1 MNAKM
6 WFRFILM
13 GLMLSTL
20 VLAGCEGD
28 DGDDGTNG
36 TNGADG
42 QSAYELAVENG
53 YAGTEEEWLDSFHA
67 EFAPK
72 TNESCNVCHGV
83 GQVSPLSINELHPL
97 VDTKIDIANIDVAS
111 VAGVGDTVNFD
122 AYETEYDEDGN
133 QVVAEDEDGN
143 PIPVLGLTLDDFRF
157 YVADIVPAFDPD
169 AIISPNYPTDNVPV
183 DTWWTSEP
191 ERWLYER
198 GGTSRAGVPYPNGTF
213 TDNGLGNYTYEF
225 LADLEVGDLAR
236 APEFSRLHTQ
246 RLMLR
251 AGDIEDALGTP
262 DLSRE
267 AAIVDFI
274 IPLDGNSTGVLSQD
288 EADLS
293 RALVVQAACTNC
305 HGDPLQ
311 SAAHGS
317 SYQTPQGC
325 VICHTPIGA
334 DYGDVMQADGAWLAS
349 LIHSIH
355 GEHQTGVN
363 MTAWDWSEVTYP
375 QFIQECEVCHFDAG
389 QAQADSWKTN
399 PTVEACTTCH
409 DVTFGAGATHSG
421 GSQTNDT
428 CFICHPADGNG
439 VGQSVVVAHKVVYD
453 ADELLYNTTIILSD
467 DANAD
472 GVYEVGEAIVVTVTV
487 DYPGF
492 DYLNTDTAF
501 LRAANLYVYGP
512 RALAVPVLTPGSTT
526 DPDYMD
532 PEVTPPG
539 TPPDQGRSM
548 LITAQADDPNVL
560 TDATGFKYQ
569 LLAITEQMA
578 AGTYL
583 SQSNIDFSATGDRTT
598 DGRHRG
604 PRYYPLDGWQ
614 LKTIQIGSAT
624 ESLKVAGE
632 CTGCHE
638 QRNFSTYA
646 HRSYFG
652 TDGCLA
658 CHDQSGNHADP
669 LTNRVHA
676 VHAANTEGDLTN
688 VPGEPP
694 SRVWDWVTFPREL
707 NESCAAC
714 HNSGNFSH
722 RTNPNGSW
730 GFACVGCHGGNTEGA
745 YDHMLQSGSPFP
757 QH

>member
-1 MNAKM
+1 M
-6 WFRFILM
+6 I
-13 GLMLSTL
+13 G
-20 VLAGCEGD
+20 
-28 DGDDGTNG
+28 
-36 TNGADG
+36 
-42 QSAYELAVENG
+42 
-53 YAGTEEEWLDSFHA
+53 
-67 EFAPK
+67 
-72 TNESCNVCHGV
+72 
-83 GQVSPLSINELHPL
+83 LSINTLHPL
-97 VDTKIDIANIDVAS
+97 VDPKVEIADIVVAS
-111 VAGVGDTVNFD
+111 AAGATDTVTFNTF
-122 AYETEYDEDGN
+122 ED
-133 QVVAEDEDGN
+133 DGTT
-143 PIPVLGLTLDDFRF
+143 PVLGLTLADFRF
-157 YVADIVPAFDPD
+157 YVADIVPALT
-169 AIISPNYPTDNVPV
+169 PTANVPV
-183 DTWWTSEP
+183 GTWFTAET

-198 GGTSRAGVPYPNGTF
+198 SGTARDGTAYPNGTF
-213 TDNGLGNYTYEF
+213 VENGLGSYTYTF
-225 LADLEVGDLAR
+225 AADLALGDLAR
-236 APEFSRLHTQ
+236 APEFDITHNQ
-246 RLMLR
+246 RLMIR
-251 AGDIEDALGTP
+251 VGDIDDIVGTP

-267 AAIVDFI
+267 AAIVDFV
-274 IPLDGNSTGVLSQD
+274 IPADGASTAILSQD

-293 RALVVQAACTNC
+293 RVLVMQEACTNC

-325 VICHTPIGA
+325 VICHTPIGD
-334 DYGDVMQADGAWLAS
+334 DYGDLMQADGAWLAF
-349 LIHSIH
+349 LIHNIH
-355 GEHQTGVN
+355 SAN
-363 MTAWDWSEVTYP
+363 ADRTAWDWSEVTYP
-375 QFIQECEVCHFDAG
+375 QNISECLVCHFDAG

-399 PTVEACTTCH
+399 PTAEACTSCH
-409 DVTFGAGATHSG
+409 DIDFTTGDGHGEGNIG
-421 GSQTNDT
+421 GPQTNENCT
-428 CFICHPADGNG
+428 LCHPAETGG
-439 VGQSVVVAHKVVYD
+439 VGGAVVQSHKVVYD
-453 ADELLYNTTIILSD
+453 ADDLLYNTTISLSD

-676 VHAANTEGDLTN
+676 VHAASTAGDLTN
-688 VPGEPP
+688 VPGEEP
-694 SRVWDWVTFPREL
+694 SRVWDWVTFPRNL

-730 GFACVGCHGGNTEGA
+730 GFACIGCHADTDGA
-745 YDHMLQSGSPFP
+745 RDHMEQSGSPFP
-757 QH
+757 VH